1 MVLNGFMP
9 DPNAGQ
15 RSVWAQHN
23 VGMLNYSMPVTVSPN
38 IQCIKVVDIL
48 KKMVI
53 LSYLWFLR
61 MAVYLEL

>member
-1 MVLNGFMP
+1 MALCR
-9 DPNAGQ
+9 DPNADK

-48 KKMVI
+48 KANGYSQLPVVTKDG
-53 LSYLWFLR
+53 SCTWSCN
-61 MAVYLEL
+61 